1 MHSNTS
7 RRTFLVPRAIHFSPY
22 IRRTLLPLP
31 RPNISLFSS
40 FYTQH
45 NTHRS
50 QHSTFRIF
58 NHTQAR
64 ARAHTHMH
72 THTHTQRCIIT
83 LAHTHTCSTCWFDR
97 FKIQPCKLFKQQLFI
112 VESLFFF
119 LFFFFKKST
128 QRDRKIIHYLTW
140 KALKS

>member
-72 THTHTQRCIIT
+72 THTLNVVLLLLHTRIPVPPVGSIVLKFS
-83 LAHTHTCSTCWFDR
+83 LANCLNNSYLSSNRYF
-97 FKIQPCKLFKQQLFI
+97 FFF
-112 VESLFFF
+112 FFF
-119 LFFFFKKST
+119 LKSRRNAIARLFIT
-128 QRDRKIIHYLTW
+128 LRGKP
-140 KALKS
+140 